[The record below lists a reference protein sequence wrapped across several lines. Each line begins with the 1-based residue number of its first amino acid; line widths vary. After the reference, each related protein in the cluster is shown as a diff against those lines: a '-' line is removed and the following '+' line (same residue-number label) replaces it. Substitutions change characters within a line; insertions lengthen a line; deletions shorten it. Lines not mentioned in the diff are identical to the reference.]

1 MDSGGALKADGKSSS
16 RRLLRNISF
25 ALFISLL
32 INVLMG
38 LLVDFGELR
47 KAFNAASPLTVI
59 LPFLLIVA
67 IYVIDSFRYQL
78 VFSKF
83 NIRASF
89 RDGLYNNI
97 IGYFFSNITP
107 GSVGGQPLQVLH
119 FSRLGLDST
128 VSSNVVFSRL
138 IESNLVQLFIVVI
151 FFHKG
156 IGMMSMLGKGA
167 FLLGAGMLITVLAT
181 LVLVLGFMNPH
192 LLGSLAMRIGKSG
205 LGKLVARFSKEPQW
219 AKKISVWSRGLGDG
233 FKVLWSHNMGTMIL
247 DILIF
252 MIDQALWATAL
263 YIPLSVL
270 TGMPPPI
277 PEFLISFVLCGLVS
291 LFIPTPGG
299 AGSIEASY
307 ILVLSALTGK
317 PAATMSAV
325 LIWRFSVYYLHL
337 LVGGLVYFFI
347 PQKKD
352 VYTLDG
358 KGILR
363 HIRPGAKPGPGA
375 SPGPGVGKTPS
386 ADPGTGRSRSSAL

>member
-1 MDSGGALKADGKSSS
+1 MHSDGERIDRGTSSS
-16 RRLLRNISF
+16 RKMIKNVSL
-25 ALFISLL
+25 ALFAGLL
-32 INVLMG
+32 INVLLG
-38 LLVDFGELR
+38 LLVDFRELAV
-47 KAFNAASPLTVI
+47 AFRAASPLTVI
-59 LPFLLIVA
+59 LPFLMIFA
-67 IYVIDSFRYQL
+67 IYLIDSVRYQL

-83 NIRASF
+83 NIRVSF

-128 VSSNVVFSRL
+128 ISSNVVFSRL

-156 IGMMSMLGKGA
+156 VGMMSMLGKGA
-167 FLLGAGMLITVLAT
+167 FLLGAGMLITILAT
-181 LVLVLGFMNPH
+181 IVLVLGFMNPH
-192 LLGSLAMRIGKSG
+192 LLGSLAMKMEKSR
-205 LGKLVARFSKEPQW
+205 LGKLVARLAKEPLW

-233 FKVLWSHNMGTMIL
+233 FKVLWSHNMGTMVL

-252 MIDQALWATAL
+252 MIDQLLWAMAL
-263 YIPLSVL
+263 YYPLSVL
-270 TGMPPPI
+270 TGTPPPF
-277 PEFLISFVLCGLVS
+277 PEFLLSFVLCGLVS
-291 LFIPTPGG
+291 LFIPTPGA

-325 LIWRFSVYYLHL
+325 LIWRFGVYYLHL
-337 LVGGLVYFFI
+337 LVGGIVYFFV

-352 VYTLDG
+352 VYTVDG
-358 KGILR
+358 QGILR
-363 HIRPGAKPGPGA
+363 HIRPK
-375 SPGPGVGKTPS
+375 SLST
-386 ADPGTGRSRSSAL
+386 L